1 MYGYLALYRLA
12 NTFYGQKQKIIHEEN
27 VRKNVRST
35 SLVCRG
41 EHFLRPKAQN
51 NFSFI
56 MKKVFVKRRRPL
68 ALCRLANTFSFTV
81 SEVNASL
88 IYVLII
94 VNYVIFKSQKQNIN
108 WILRC
113 PPIF

>member
-1 MYGYLALYRLA
+1 
-12 NTFYGQKQKIIHEEN
+12 
-27 VRKNVRST
+27 
-35 SLVCRG
+35 
-41 EHFLRPKAQN
+41 
-51 NFSFI
+51 

-113 PPIF
+113 PPIFFCMGCAPPLAESLARPRC